1 MEMPVA
7 AEQLLTPMV
16 AVEAAALE
24 QLGQVT
30 QELLVVPV
38 VLAYQTLLELDRLFT
53 TAVVVLEEATIP
65 MVLRDKVEMA
75 EAEMVTPVTMVFLIL
90 PHMLILMVMQIQE
103 AAAEVLLILVEVKLV
118 LVRVNMLEAAVQVL

>member
-1 MEMPVA
+1 MEIPVA
-7 AEQLLTPMV
+7 TEQLLTPMV

-65 MVLRDKVEMA
+65 MVLRHKVEMV

-90 PHMLILMVMQIQE
+90 PHMLILMVMQIQA
-103 AAAEVLLILVEVKLV
+103 AAAEVLQILVEVKLV
-118 LVRVNMLEAAVQVL
+118 LVKVNMLEAVVQVL